1 MIRKLYKSISD
12 ALLRRRYRKL
22 YHRLFWHYAAK
33 SEIASFAIQQA
44 DEAFFKLTGAEW
56 EEWL

>member
-1 MIRKLYKSISD
+1 MIRKFYNRISD
-12 ALLRRRYRKL
+12 AILRWRYRKL
-22 YHRLFWHYAAK
+22 YHRLFWKYAAK